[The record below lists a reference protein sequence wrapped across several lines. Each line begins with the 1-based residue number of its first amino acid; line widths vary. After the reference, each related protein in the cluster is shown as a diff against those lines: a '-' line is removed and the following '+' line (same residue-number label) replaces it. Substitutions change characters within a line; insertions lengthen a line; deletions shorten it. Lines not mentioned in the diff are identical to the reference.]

1 MSATSPFL
9 RDMDASLRWHDERE
23 RMTDTAKVLIA
34 DKMDPRA
41 AAIFRGRGIVVD
53 EKPGLSP
60 DELNAIIGHYDG
72 LAVRSSTKVNAAA
85 MDAGLPRLKVIG
97 RAGIGV
103 DTIDVPAASA
113 RGIVVMNTPFG
124 NSITTAE
131 HAIAMLF
138 ALAREIPQADQ
149 STQSGRWE
157 KNRFMGVELSGKTLG
172 LIGCGNIGSIVADR
186 AHGLKMKVVA
196 YDPFLSPE
204 RAIELGVD
212 KVELDELLA
221 RADFITLHTP
231 LTDQTRG
238 ILSREAL
245 AKTRKGVRIVNCAR
259 GGLIDEAALKD
270 ALDSGQVAGAALDVF
285 AEEPAKDNALFGT
298 PGLICTPHLGA
309 STTEAQVNVAIQIA
323 EQMSDYLLLGGISNA
338 VNVPSLSAEEAPRLK
353 PYMALAERLGRLIGQ
368 IAGTEI
374 RSIDVEV
381 EGAAA
386 ELNIKPITG
395 AVLAGVMRT
404 WSDTVN
410 MVNAPYLAKERG
422 IAVREIRN
430 EGEGDYHTLVA
441 VTVGTDHGPKRVEG
455 TLFGNQAPRLVNIFG
470 VPIEAELAGQMIYI
484 VNNDQPGFIGAL
496 GTKLGENRIN
506 IATFGLG
513 RRKEGGEAVALVAV
527 DDPITS
533 EVADQLGAL
542 QGVKEVVRLSF

>member
-1 MSATSPFL
+1 MNNEV
-9 RDMDASLRWHDERE
+9 R
-23 RMTDTAKVLIA
+23 VLIA

-41 AAIFRGRGIVVD
+41 AGIFRDRGIHVD
-53 EKPGLSP
+53 EKPGLAP
-60 DELNAIIGHYDG
+60 EEFAKVIGDYDG
-72 LAVRSSTKVNAAA
+72 LAVRSSTRVTAAIMDAAA
-85 MDAGLPRLKVIG
+85 PRLKVIG

-149 STQSGRWE
+149 STQSGKWE
-157 KNRFMGVELSGKTLG
+157 KNRFMGVELTGKTLG
-172 LIGCGNIGSIVADR
+172 LVGCGNIGSIVADR

-204 RAIELGVD
+204 RAIELGVE
-212 KVELDELLA
+212 KVELDELLS

-245 AKTRKGVRIVNCAR
+245 ARTKRGVRIVNCAR
-259 GGLIDEAALKD
+259 GGLIDEPALKE
-270 ALDSGQVAGAALDVF
+270 ALDSGHVAGAALDVF
-285 AEEPAKDNALFGT
+285 AEEPAKDNPLFGT

-323 EQMSDYLLLGGISNA
+323 EQMSDFLLLGGITNA

-353 PYMALAERLGRLIGQ
+353 PYMNLAEQLGRLVGQ
-368 IAGTEI
+368 IAGTGI
-374 RSIDVEV
+374 RSIDIEV
-381 EGAAA
+381 EGHAA

-395 AVLAGVMRT
+395 AVLAGLMGT

-410 MVNAPYLAKERG
+410 MVNAPFLAKDRG
-422 IAVREIRN
+422 IGVREIRN
-430 EGEGDYHTLVA
+430 EGEGDYHTLLA
-441 VTVGTDHGPKRVEG
+441 VTVGTEDQGARRVEG
-455 TLFGNQAPRLVNIFG
+455 TIFGNRAARLVNIFG
-470 VPIEAELAGQMIYI
+470 VPIEAELTGQMIYI
-484 VNNDQPGFIGAL
+484 VNDDQPGFIGAL
-496 GTKLGENRIN
+496 GTQLGENRIN
-506 IATFGLG
+506 IATFNLG
-513 RRKEGGEAVALVAV
+513 RRKDEREAIALIAV
-527 DDPITS
+527 DDPIS
-533 EVADQLGAL
+533 AEVAQQLHEL
-542 QGVKEVVRLSF
+542 PGVREVVPLSF

>member
-1 MSATSPFL
+1 
-9 RDMDASLRWHDERE
+9 
-23 RMTDTAKVLIA
+23 
-34 DKMDPRA
+34 
-41 AAIFRGRGIVVD
+41 
-53 EKPGLSP
+53 
-60 DELNAIIGHYDG
+60 
-72 LAVRSSTKVNAAA
+72 
-85 MDAGLPRLKVIG
+85 
-97 RAGIGV
+97 
-103 DTIDVPAASA
+103 
-113 RGIVVMNTPFG
+113 MNTPFG

-149 STQSGRWE
+149 STQAGKWE
-157 KNRFMGVELSGKTLG
+157 KNRFMGVELAGKTLG

-204 RAIELGVD
+204 RAVELGVE

-238 ILSREAL
+238 ILSRDAL
-245 AKTRKGVRIVNCAR
+245 AKTKPGVRIVNCAR

-270 ALDSGQVAGAALDVF
+270 ALDSGHVAGAALDVF
-285 AEEPAKDNALFGT
+285 AEEPAKDNPLFGT
-298 PGLICTPHLGA
+298 RGLICTPHLGA

-323 EQMSDYLLLGGISNA
+323 EQMADYLLLGGITNA
-338 VNVPSLSAEEAPRLK
+338 VNVPSLSAEEAPRLR
-353 PYMALAERLGRLIGQ
+353 PYMALAEKLGRLVGQ

-395 AVLAGVMRT
+395 AVLAGRDAQLVGHRQHGQRAL
-404 WSDTVN
+404 S
-410 MVNAPYLAKERG
+410 
-422 IAVREIRN
+422 
-430 EGEGDYHTLVA
+430 GEGARPRGARNPQRGRRRLSHAGRGDA
-441 VTVGTDHGPKRVEG
+441 SAPSKDRERVEG
-455 TLFGNQAPRLVNIFG
+455 TLFGNRAPRLVNIFG

-484 VNNDQPGFIGAL
+484 VNTDAPGFIGAL

-506 IATFGLG
+506 IATFDLG

-527 DDPITS
+527 DDPITPD
-533 EVADQLGAL
+533 VAQQLHEL
-542 QGVKEVVRLSF
+542 PGVREVVPLSF

>member
-1 MSATSPFL
+1 MARL
-9 RDMDASLRWHDERE
+9 GVGDDEVSGPVR
-23 RMTDTAKVLIA
+23 VLIA
-34 DKMDPRA
+34 DKMDPKA
-41 AAIFRGRGIVVD
+41 AALFRQRGIDVD
-53 EKPGLSP
+53 EKPGISP
-60 DELNAIIGHYDG
+60 DELAAIIGGYDG
-72 LAVRSSTKVNAAA
+72 LAVRSSTKVSAAV
-85 MDAGLPRLKVIG
+85 MDAALPRLKVIG

-149 STQSGRWE
+149 STQAGKWE
-157 KNRFMGVELSGKTLG
+157 KNRFVGVELAGKTLG
-172 LIGCGNIGSIVADR
+172 LVGCGNIGSIVADR

-204 RAIELGVD
+204 RAVELGVD
-212 KVELDELLA
+212 KVELDELLE

-238 ILSREAL
+238 ILGREAL
-245 AKTRKGVRIVNCAR
+245 AKTKPGVRIVNCAR
-259 GGLIDEAALKD
+259 GGLIDEAALKEG
-270 ALDSGQVAGAALDVF
+270 LESGHIAGAALDVF
-285 AEEPAKDNALFGT
+285 SAEPAKDNALFGT
-298 PGLICTPHLGA
+298 RGLICTPHLGA
-309 STTEAQVNVAIQIA
+309 STTEAQVNVAIQVA
-323 EQMSDYLLLGGISNA
+323 EQMSDFLLLGGITNA

-353 PYMALAERLGRLIGQ
+353 PYMSLAERLGRLVGQ

-374 RSIDVEV
+374 RAIDVEV
-381 EGAAA
+381 EGHAA

-422 IAVREIRN
+422 LSVREIRN

-441 VTVGTDHGPKRVEG
+441 VTVGTEHGPKRVEG
-455 TLFGNQAPRLVNIFG
+455 TLFGNRAPRLVGIFG
-470 VPIEAELAGQMIYI
+470 VRVEAELAPRMIYI
-484 VNNDQPGFIGAL
+484 VNSDEPGFIGAL
-496 GTKLGENRIN
+496 GTTLGRHGIN
-506 IATFGLG
+506 IATFNLG
-513 RRKEGGEAVALVAV
+513 RRAEGGEAVALVAV
-527 DDPITS
+527 DDPITA
-533 EVADQLGAL
+533 EVASELHAVP
-542 QGVKEVVRLSF
+542 GVREVVPLSF